1 MSDFFPIP
9 ADGGDIFTPTELAQ
23 LRLMRDQL
31 QAKRARN
38 RVRQN
43 YYDQRVGLKDLGISI
58 PPQLRNIDSVLGWP
72 AKTVDVLADRIRFEK
87 FISTHESNIDPFGLN
102 ELVAQ
107 NDFQEVFAQAASSA
121 LINSCAFITVTQ
133 GDTEAGEPEVLWL
146 PRSAHWAT
154 GLWDQRKR
162 SLTAGLSVTRTD
174 TDEFGDVTVREVTV
188 YLPDKTVVLGFPAAG
203 ERAEATA
210 VVLPNPV
217 GRPLMVALVVGAD
230 LRRPFG
236 RSRITRAVMSLTD
249 SAVRTIVRS
258 EVAAEFF
265 STPQRA
271 ILGADPEALEASK
284 WDAVMSKM
292 LAISRDEN
300 GELPQIQQFSQMSM
314 QPHTEQLRQWAALLA
329 AESSIPLDELGF
341 PSDNPSSD
349 SAIQSQRDPLRLAA
363 ERCIRGFQSA
373 LRQVAVLTV
382 ALQHGWETAQEVT
395 NVQAHFAPTVHVSDA
410 AAADAVLKQVQVMP
424 WLAESG
430 VVLEKLGY
438 SAATAE
444 RLMSDKRR
452 AEGVQALGFYKQY
465 KERKDAEQAQR
476 QEKLAKQPL
485 GEFEIKE

>member
-1 MSDFFPIP
+1 M
-9 ADGGDIFTPTELAQ
+9 
-23 LRLMRDQL
+23 
-31 QAKRARN
+31 
-38 RVRQN
+38 
-43 YYDQRVGLKDLGISI
+43 
-58 PPQLRNIDSVLGWP
+58 
-72 AKTVDVLADRIRFEK
+72 
-87 FISTHESNIDPFGLN
+87 
-102 ELVAQ
+102 
-107 NDFQEVFAQAASSA
+107 
-121 LINSCAFITVTQ
+121 
-133 GDTEAGEPEVLWL
+133 
-146 PRSAHWAT
+146 
-154 GLWDQRKR
+154 
-162 SLTAGLSVTRTD
+162 TRTD

-271 ILGADPEALEASK
+271 ILGADPEALETSK

-395 NVQAHFAPTVHVSDA
+395 SVQAHFAPTVHVSDA

-465 KERKDAEQAQR
+465 KERKDAEKAQR

-485 GEFEIKE
+485 GEFEVTE

>member
-162 SLTAGLSVTRTD
+162 SLAAGLSVTRTD

-203 ERAEATA
+203 ERTE
-210 VVLPNPV
+210 
-217 GRPLMVALVVGAD
+217 
-230 LRRPFG
+230 
-236 RSRITRAVMSLTD
+236 
-249 SAVRTIVRS
+249 
-258 EVAAEFF
+258 AAE
-265 STPQRA
+265 PR
-271 ILGADPEALEASK
+271 GASFD
-284 WDAVMSKM
+284 
-292 LAISRDEN
+292 
-300 GELPQIQQFSQMSM
+300 G
-314 QPHTEQLRQWAALLA
+314 
-329 AESSIPLDELGF
+329 
-341 PSDNPSSD
+341 
-349 SAIQSQRDPLRLAA
+349 
-363 ERCIRGFQSA
+363 C
-373 LRQVAVLTV
+373 
-382 ALQHGWETAQEVT
+382 
-395 NVQAHFAPTVHVSDA
+395 
-410 AAADAVLKQVQVMP
+410 
-424 WLAESG
+424 SG
-430 VVLEKLGY
+430 G
-438 SAATAE
+438 
-444 RLMSDKRR
+444 
-452 AEGVQALGFYKQY
+452 GG
-465 KERKDAEQAQR
+465 
-476 QEKLAKQPL
+476 
-485 GEFEIKE
+485 

>member
-87 FISTHESNIDPFGLN
+87 FISTHESNTDPFGLN

-162 SLTAGLSVTRTD
+162 SLAAGLSVTRTD

-203 ERAEATA
+203 ERTEATA

-452 AEGVQALGFYKQY
+452 AEGVQALGFYKKY
-465 KERKDAEQAQR
+465 KEHKDAEKAQR

-485 GEFEIKE
+485 GEFEVTE

>member
-87 FISTHESNIDPFGLN
+87 FISTQESNTDPFGLN
-102 ELVAQ
+102 ELVEQ

-162 SLTAGLSVTRTD
+162 SLAAGLSVTRTD

-203 ERAEATA
+203 ERTEATA

-424 WLAESG
+424 WLSESG

-452 AEGVQALGFYKQY
+452 AEGVQALGFYKPY
-465 KERKDAEQAQR
+465 KERKDAEKAQR

-485 GEFEIKE
+485 GEFEVTE